1 MRRIVLGIVGR
12 KSPDIRGGSQP
23 ATNGVQRRIPP
34 AAAPPRV
41 NPNALGNASG
51 ANTTTVL
58 GG

>member
-12 KSPDIRGGSQP
+12 KSSDSRGGSQP
-23 ATNGVQRRIPP
+23 STNGVQRRIP
-34 AAAPPRV
+34 AVAAPPRV
-41 NPNALGNASG
+41 NPNALGNAPG